1 MLSQRQ
7 LTSQHHQLLITRAT
21 ANYQGNLLPY
31 KMIPRGTCYKMALEL
46 AGKSSETQ
54 AGPGKRQE
62 KSKIT
67 KIINLAPNGERHCYV
82 NPMVCYTA
90 CLEFS
95 MALGTEGGQAMITQA
110 RAKTIGRGGII
121 SECCYCL

>member
-7 LTSQHHQLLITRAT
+7 LTSQHHQLLITRTT
-21 ANYQGNLLPY
+21 ANHQGNLLPY

-54 AGPGKRQE
+54 VGPGKRQE

-67 KIINLAPNGERHCYV
+67 KIINLGPHWRK
-82 NPMVCYTA
+82 
-90 CLEFS
+90 
-95 MALGTEGGQAMITQA
+95 AL
-110 RAKTIGRGGII
+110 
-121 SECCYCL
+121 L